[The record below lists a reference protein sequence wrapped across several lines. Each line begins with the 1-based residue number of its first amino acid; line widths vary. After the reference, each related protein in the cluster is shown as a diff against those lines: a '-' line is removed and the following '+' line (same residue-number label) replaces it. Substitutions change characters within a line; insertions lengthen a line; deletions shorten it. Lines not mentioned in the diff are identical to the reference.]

1 MMESIGPDPTEL
13 ARSLKVLSDP
23 TRLAIFDALMQGVQ
37 CNCDLGERLSLPMN
51 LISHHLKVLRQAG
64 LVQVERDQLDSRWV
78 YYSVDARVLE
88 ELRTWLTTFL
98 NPARIQP
105 RLSTC
110 GPRVIYDLANAVQE
124 G

>member
-1 MMESIGPDPTEL
+1 MTESIGPDSTEL

-23 TRLAIFDALMQGVQ
+23 TRLTIFDALMQGVQ
-37 CNCDLGERLSLPMN
+37 CNCDLGERLGLPMN

-64 LVQVERDQLDSRWV
+64 LVQVERDQLDSRWL
-78 YYSVDARVLE
+78 YYSVDVRALE

-110 GPRVIYDLANAVQE
+110 GPRVIHDLANAVRK

>member
-1 MMESIGPDPTEL
+1 
-13 ARSLKVLSDP
+13 LKVLSDS

-37 CNCDLGERLSLPMN
+37 CNCDLGERLGLPMN

-78 YYSVDARVLE
+78 YYSVDARALE